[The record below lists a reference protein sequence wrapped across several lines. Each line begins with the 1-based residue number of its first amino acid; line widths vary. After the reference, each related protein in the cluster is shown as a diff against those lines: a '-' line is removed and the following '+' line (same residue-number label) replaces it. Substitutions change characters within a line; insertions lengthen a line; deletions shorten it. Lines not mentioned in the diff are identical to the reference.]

1 MSIEEI
7 RSISAEECEARL
19 SEIKTEMTAEDADID
34 ALSAEVDAIEER
46 RKALI
51 SAEEQRKALAEK
63 VANNVTAPVIE
74 ERKEIKKMENIEI
87 RNSKA
92 YVDAYA
98 RYIQTEDDTECRALL
113 TENVNGDVPVPD
125 LVYGVVKTAWEKDDI
140 MSLVTKTYIKG
151 NLKIGFEI
159 DGDDA
164 VIHTEGGDAVTE
176 EDLTLGVVS
185 LVPASIKKWI
195 SVSDEVLDIGLGD
208 GEAFLRYIYDEL
220 TYRIAKKAKETLL
233 DKIIASPATSTATAP
248 AVPAIASASLAM
260 GTIAEAIGNLSD
272 DANDVTLVMNKQT
285 WSAFKAVKYANG
297 FDADP
302 FEGCRVVFSNHLK
315 PFASASTYDTVII
328 VGDFRVGAQANLPA
342 GDQIKFKF
350 DDKTDMTKDLVR
362 VLGREYVALGV
373 VAPSAFVKICKTA
386 VSA

>member
-19 SEIKTEMTAEDADID
+19 SEIKTEMTAEDADIE

-51 SAEEQRKALAEK
+51 TAEEQRKALADK
-63 VANNVTAPVIE
+63 VANNVTAPAIE

-164 VIHTEGGDAVTE
+164 VIHTEGGDAVSE
-176 EDLTLGVVS
+176 EAKLMNTFFFWPIESDLS
-185 LVPASIKKWI
+185 
-195 SVSDEVLDIGLGD
+195 
-208 GEAFLRYIYDEL
+208 
-220 TYRIAKKAKETLL
+220 
-233 DKIIASPATSTATAP
+233 
-248 AVPAIASASLAM
+248 
-260 GTIAEAIGNLSD
+260 
-272 DANDVTLVMNKQT
+272 
-285 WSAFKAVKYANG
+285 
-297 FDADP
+297 
-302 FEGCRVVFSNHLK
+302 
-315 PFASASTYDTVII
+315 
-328 VGDFRVGAQANLPA
+328 
-342 GDQIKFKF
+342 
-350 DDKTDMTKDLVR
+350 
-362 VLGREYVALGV
+362 
-373 VAPSAFVKICKTA
+373 
-386 VSA
+386 